1 MFGPTQVIG
10 GFKKSVSDKISSTE
24 FKGSVD
30 TFGITQKQGSIAP
43 DTLDKN
49 NMNNKVNEII
59 GSDESSLD
67 DKELESSSEDEFT
80 ANLKRNLINSKMAF
94 EPT

>member
-1 MFGPTQVIG
+1 LFGPTQVIG
-10 GFKKSVSDKISSTE
+10 GLKKSVSDKISSTE
-24 FKGSVD
+24 FRGSVD
-30 TFGITQKQGSIAP
+30 TFGITQKLGSIAAE
-43 DTLDKN
+43 TLDRD

-80 ANLKRNLINSKMAF
+80 ANLKTKLIKSKMAF